1 MILKKLTR
9 LLSKTKMENT
19 VQEQQKQLFYVW
31 TKTERAGQIVSPILE
46 QNDPK
51 WLKFTD
57 GTRVNKSL
65 VKEYLLLAP
74 TEKEANSMA
83 QTLGLTAMNSFD
95 SPNATTATEP
105 ITAPVVIKEEPKVE
119 YKSEPKAE
127 INVMME
133 MLKKM
138 SKKNTAAMTVN
149 VNIPAVEV
157 YEMLKDQMDVT
168 AEDLNENIVAL
179 VESQI
184 NNLKEQLNEQIT
196 TFIINYYNNG
206 TTNTTSPEQK
216 TEKSDSTPKRNT
228 KSSKDSGL

>member
-1 MILKKLTR
+1 
-9 LLSKTKMENT
+9 MENT

-31 TKTERAGQIVSPILE
+31 TKTERAGQIVSPTLE

-51 WLKFTD
+51 WMEFTD
-57 GTRVNKSL
+57 GTRINKSL
-65 VKEYLLLAP
+65 IKEYLLLAP

-83 QTLGLTAMNSFD
+83 QTLGLTAVSKLN
-95 SPNATTATEP
+95 NTGVNATEP
-105 ITAPVVIKEEPKVE
+105 ITSPVIIKEEPKVE

>member
-1 MILKKLTR
+1 MILRKLTA
-9 LLSKTKMENT
+9 LLNKSKMENT
-19 VQEQQKQLFYVW
+19 VQEEKKQLFYVW
-31 TKTERAGQIVSPILE
+31 TKTERAGQIVIPRDE

-51 WLKFTD
+51 WLMFTD
-57 GTRVNKSL
+57 GTKVNKSL
-65 VKEYLLLAP
+65 VNEFLILAP

-83 QTLGLTAMNSFD
+83 KTLGLTAVSSFD
-95 SPNATTATEP
+95 SPTTTATEP
-105 ITAPVVIKEEPKVE
+105 INAPVIIKEEPKVE
-119 YKSEPKAE
+119 YKTEPKAE

-149 VNIPAVEV
+149 VNIPTIEV

-168 AEDLNENIVAL
+168 EEDLNENIVAL

-206 TTNTTSPEQK
+206 TKNTTSPEQK
-216 TEKSDSTPKRNT
+216 TEKSDAPRKRNS
-228 KSSKDSGL
+228 KSSEDAGL